1 MNKKHLLTL
10 FSFLICQM
18 LIAQTGII
26 KGTINNSINNEPVG
40 FASVL
45 VIDTDSGTTSDFDGN
60 YEITGLEPGLY
71 SIRASYVGF
80 DDVTEYEIQVFN
92 NKPAVVDIKMT
103 EAAQNLEE
111 VVVKASPF
119 KKTEESP
126 VSLRTIGV
134 AEIQRNPGGGR
145 DISLVVQQLPG
156 VTSSASFRNDLI
168 IRGGSPNENRFYL
181 DEVEVPNINH
191 FATQGASGGPV
202 GLINV
207 NFIREVDFYSG
218 AFPANRGN
226 ALSSVFG
233 FKLREG
239 RDDRLG
245 GSFTVGSS
253 DFNLTLEG
261 PIGEKTTFLASARQ
275 SYLQFLFEAI
285 GLPFL
290 PTYNDFQVK
299 VKHQIDKRNELTFI
313 GLGAID
319 QFKLNLDANETESQ
333 QYLLNLLPV
342 SPQWN
347 YTNGLV
353 YKHYRDNGYF
363 TFVLSRNM
371 LNNRSFKYA
380 GNDDSSEDNLV
391 LDYNSQEIENKFRA
405 EHTVRTEKGYKI
417 NYGINY
423 ELAKYN
429 NSTFNKI
436 FTPQGAQTIDFA
448 SAFSMN
454 KYGAFGQISRKYM
467 DEKLILSLG
476 TRIDGNDYS
485 SEMSNPFRQFSPR
498 FSAAYALSERFIIN
512 ANVGRYHQ
520 LPAYTILGYEEDGRM
535 VNKDNGIKY
544 VTNNQIVAGLEFNTA
559 AASKITVE
567 GYYKKYND
575 YPFLL
580 RDSVTLANLG
590 GDFGIVGNEPA
601 IPRSEGKSYGVEFLY
616 QQRLYRGF
624 YGIASYTLGWSQFEN
639 KDREL
644 IASSWDA
651 RHIANVTIG
660 KKFEKGFLRDVEI
673 GVAYRYQSALPRTPF
688 SDDSSLRANWDVS
701 GVARLDYNR
710 INSLRSTAVNSID
723 LRIDKKWFFKKWSL
737 NLYLDIQNLNQNF
750 VSQPTLLL
758 DRELDIDGNP
768 IGPAVITNPDAPLNE
783 QRYLLK
789 EIDTGAGNALPT
801 LGVVVEI

>member
-10 FSFLICQM
+10 LSFLICQM

-45 VIDTDSGTTSDFDGN
+45 VLDTDSGTTSDFDGN
-60 YEITGLEPGLY
+60 YEITGLKPGLY
-71 SIRASYVGF
+71 SIRATYVGF
-80 DDVTEYEIQVFN
+80 KDVTEYEIQVFN
-92 NKPAVVDIKMT
+92 NKPAVVDIRMT

-111 VVVKASPF
+111 VVVKTSPF
-119 KKTEESP
+119 RKTEESP

-181 DEVEVPNINH
+181 DGVEVPNINH

-233 FKLREG
+233 FKFRDG

-245 GSFTVGSS
+245 ASFTVGSS
-253 DFNLTLEG
+253 DLNLTLEG

-275 SYLQFLFEAI
+275 SYLQFLFEAL

-290 PTYNDFQVK
+290 PTYNDFQIK
-299 VKHQIDKRNELTFI
+299 VKHQIDQKNELTFI

-319 QFKLNLDANETESQ
+319 QFELNLDANETESQ
-333 QYLLNLLPV
+333 QYQLNLLPV

-380 GNDDSSEDNLV
+380 NNDDSSEDNLI

-405 EHTVRTEKGYKI
+405 EHTVRTKKAYKI
-417 NYGINY
+417 NYGVNY

-436 FTPQGAQTIDFA
+436 FTPQGSQTIDFA
-448 SAFSMN
+448 SSFSMN
-454 KYGAFGQISRKYM
+454 KYGAFGQISRKYLE
-467 DEKLILSLG
+467 EKLVLSLG

-485 SEMSNPFRQFSPR
+485 DEMSNPFRQFSPR
-498 FSAAYALSERFIIN
+498 LSAAYALSERFIIN
-512 ANVGRYHQ
+512 ANIGRYHQ
-520 LPAYTILGYEEDGRM
+520 LPAYTILGYQEDGRL
-535 VNKDNGIKY
+535 VNRDNGIKY

-567 GYYKKYND
+567 GYYKKYSD

-601 IPRSEGKSYGVEFLY
+601 IPRSEGQSYGAEFLY
-616 QQRLYRGF
+616 QQRLYKGF

-660 KKFEKGFLRDVEI
+660 KKIEKGFFRDVEI
-673 GVAYRYQSALPRTPF
+673 GIAYRYQSALPRTPF

-710 INSLRSTAVNSID
+710 INSLRSTAVNSVD
-723 LRIDKKWFFKKWSL
+723 LRIDKKWFFDKWSL

-750 VSQPTLLL
+750 VAQPTLLL
-758 DRELDIDGNP
+758 DRELDLDGNP
-768 IGPAVITNPDAPLNE
+768 IGPAVIINPDAPINE

-789 EIDTGAGNALPT
+789 EIDSGSGNLLPT
-801 LGVVVEI
+801 VGIVVEI